1 MAARTGLLYREEA
14 LLHAHLTDA
23 AAGGTGHRAGAFL
36 CPGAIAG
43 LALDQGRHADG
54 HRGTAHGFFQIQL
67 QRVTQVAA
75 ALSATAGAATTATE
89 EIAEYIAEDVGE
101 VGAAV
106 TGSTCPGAHLRI
118 DAGVPVLIVGSPLA
132 RVGSTS

>member
-23 AAGGTGHRAGAFL
+23 AAGGTGHRAGALL

-54 HRGTAHGFFQIQL
+54 HRGAAHGFFQIQL
-67 QRVTQVAA
+67 QRVAQVAA
-75 ALSATAGAATTATE
+75 ALSATAEPPRPPLKKSLNT
-89 EIAEYIAEDVGE
+89 
-101 VGAAV
+101 
-106 TGSTCPGAHLRI
+106 
-118 DAGVPVLIVGSPLA
+118 SPKMSEKLA
-132 RVGSTS
+132 PP